1 MAEEK
6 NVTVSETKA
15 AKKAEPAKKDSKKS
29 LGVKFSNWIRG
40 YKSTLK
46 KIVWYNRE
54 QTFKSS
60 LIVIVSIL
68 IVSAVIGGLDWCFSK
83 LLIWLGTLV

>member
-6 NVTVSETKA
+6 INVSEEKA
-15 AKKAEPAKKDSKKS
+15 DKKAVVAKKDKTPVKKR
-29 LGVKFSNWIRG
+29 LANWLRG

-60 LIVIVSIL
+60 VIVIVSIL